1 MVRLNR
7 LRGMLPGKRLVL
19 GSEQRLLSWTG
30 RFSHNGTYLLTL
42 SDAAAAIEEWVV
54 SNAKRAIPES
64 VKHQF
69 NEWRAAWHATYKGL
83 EKEEVGDNHISE
95 EIEKV
100 GWGVEEAQQAHK
112 ADASKF
118 TP

>member
-1 MVRLNR
+1 M
-7 LRGMLPGKRLVL
+7 
-19 GSEQRLLSWTG
+19 T
-30 RFSHNGTYLLTL
+30 FT
-42 SDAAAAIEEWVV
+42 AAIEEWVV
-54 SNAKRAIPES
+54 SNAKKAIPEG

-69 NEWRAAWHATYKGL
+69 NEWRAAWHATYKGV
-83 EKEEVGDNHISE
+83 EKEEIGDNHVSE